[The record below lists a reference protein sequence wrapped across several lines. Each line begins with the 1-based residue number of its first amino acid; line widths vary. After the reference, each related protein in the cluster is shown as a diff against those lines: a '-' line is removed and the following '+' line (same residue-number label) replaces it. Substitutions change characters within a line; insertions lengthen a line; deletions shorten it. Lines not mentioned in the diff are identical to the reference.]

1 MFDYKGSFQ
10 QESASNMSTM
20 DLAACPHILH
30 PYFHPRVDKK
40 VMFGA
45 NEQSG
50 GR

>member
-40 VMFGA
+40 SDVWG
-45 NEQSG
+45 QWTIWG
-50 GR
+50 